1 MVTTGADVVVR
12 TLIEQGC
19 DTVFG
24 YPGGNVINIYDAL
37 YQHED
42 EIRHVLT
49 AHEQGAA
56 HAADGYARATGR
68 VGVCIATSGPG
79 ATNLVTGIATAF
91 LDSVPLVAIT
101 GNVSTG
107 QIGTDS
113 FQELDITGVTLPIT
127 KHNFFVGS
135 AKDVAPT
142 IREAFRLAMS
152 GRPGPVLIDFAK
164 NAQTGRVEYAPEPP
178 VTPDARTVAPDDAI
192 AAAAECIN
200 QSRRPYVYFGGGMIA
215 SGAQAEMLALAE
227 ALDAPLGCSLMGI
240 SAIPTDTPRFLGME
254 GMHGHFASTTAM
266 KNADCII
273 ALGVRFNDRSTGDRA
288 KFARGTR
295 IVHIDVDESELSKTI
310 RDTHDLCGDL
320 RETLA
325 RILPLVRPR
334 ERGDWHR
341 EVDGFVARERA
352 GADRRPGLTPR
363 AVMGV
368 LQRHLTPEMTVTTDV
383 GQHQMWAAQYLSF
396 DRPRSFVTSG
406 GLGTMGFGLG
416 ASVGASLATGRR
428 TALVT
433 GDGSF
438 GMSLVEMA
446 TAVTVR
452 APLVILLLNNGVLGM
467 VRQQQRYIC
476 HQRYSNTTLERRT
489 DFVALAK
496 AFGAD
501 GERVAD
507 LGGLDAALGRAFAAD
522 GPYLVECPVGED
534 ELVLPMML
542 PGGSMDDIIVR
553 DPLTAGEADGRAP
566 AAPAADAR
574 ATEGEGE

>member
-1 MVTTGADVVVR
+1 
-12 TLIEQGC
+12 
-19 DTVFG
+19 
-24 YPGGNVINIYDAL
+24 
-37 YQHED
+37 
-42 EIRHVLT
+42 
-49 AHEQGAA
+49 
-56 HAADGYARATGR
+56 
-68 VGVCIATSGPG
+68 
-79 ATNLVTGIATAF
+79 
-91 LDSVPLVAIT
+91 
-101 GNVSTG
+101 
-107 QIGTDS
+107 
-113 FQELDITGVTLPIT
+113 
-127 KHNFFVGS
+127 
-135 AKDVAPT
+135 
-142 IREAFRLAMS
+142 
-152 GRPGPVLIDFAK
+152 
-164 NAQTGRVEYAPEPP
+164 
-178 VTPDARTVAPDDAI
+178 
-192 AAAAECIN
+192 
-200 QSRRPYVYFGGGMIA
+200 
-215 SGAQAEMLALAE
+215 
-227 ALDAPLGCSLMGI
+227 MGI